1 MSQRYIVFDV
11 ETPNSHNDRM
21 SAIGITVIEGD
32 AIVDS
37 FYSLVNPE
45 THFDDFNI
53 KLTNIMPDM
62 VADKPNFRELWQQI
76 EPMMNSGLLVAHNAR
91 FDMSVLAKCLLAY
104 AIQWHPYAYYTCTC
118 EMGRACYPELDH
130 HKLNTLCEYLNIEL
144 DHHDAGSDSA
154 AAAMLL
160 LDYMNHGMNVD
171 EFIYNYDFQR
181 PLAKS
186 KGRTSILSETTTQL
200 LNLKAVL
207 KGITADG
214 QLSDQEVHS
223 LRIWMDENQ
232 NLRGNFPFDKI
243 FTVVESALADGV
255 LSADELQ
262 NMLQLFAQVTDPVA
276 ASASCECFDINGKT
290 FCLTGE
296 FIKGSR
302 SLVEQILVQQG
313 GTPTKSVT
321 KKTDYVIVGSQ
332 GSDAWSAGN
341 YGTKV
346 KKALELQ
353 EKGISI
359 KIVKEA
365 DLSL

>member
-1 MSQRYIVFDV
+1 MSHRYIVFDV

-21 SAIGITVIEGD
+21 SAIGITVVEDGHIL
-32 AIVDS
+32 DS
-37 FYSLVNPE
+37 FYSLVNPDA
-45 THFDDFNI
+45 HFDPFNI
-53 KLTNIMPDM
+53 QLTGITPTM
-62 VADKPNFRELWQQI
+62 VENQPNFAELWQKI

-91 FDMSVLAKCLLAY
+91 FDMSVLAKCLSAY
-104 AIQWHPYAYYTCTC
+104 DIQWHPYTYYSCTC

-130 HKLNTLCEYLNIEL
+130 HKLNTLCDYLGIEL
-144 DHHDAGSDSA
+144 NHHDARSDSWA
-154 AAAMLL
+154 AAKLL

-181 PLAKS
+181 SFAKS
-186 KGRTSILSETTTQL
+186 KGRMLVRSETTKQL

-207 KGITADG
+207 KNITADG
-214 QLSDQEVHS
+214 LLSDQEVHS
-223 LRIWMDENQ
+223 LRAWMADNQ
-232 NLRGNFPFDKI
+232 SLRGNFPFDKI
-243 FTVVESALADGV
+243 FAVVEGALADGV
-255 LSADELQ
+255 LAADELQ
-262 NMLQLFAQVTDPVA
+262 NMLQLFAQVTDPVS
-276 ASASCECFDINGKT
+276 ASANCGHFDISGKI

-296 FIKGSR
+296 FVKGSR

-313 GTPTKSVT
+313 GISTKSVT

-353 EKGISI
+353 KKGVPIQI
-359 KIVKEA
+359 IKEA
-365 DLSL
+365 DISL